1 MTSRAYYN
9 ELDSYTAEWLRN
21 LIAAG
26 EIAAGEVDER
36 DIREVQADD
45 IRGFEQV
52 HFFAGIGGWSLAL
65 RLAGWS
71 DDRHCWTG
79 SPPCQPFSTAG
90 KNAGT
95 DDLRHLWP
103 ELYRLIRE
111 CRPEHVFGEQVPGA
125 IRHGWLDGVSADLEA
140 EGYAVGA
147 VVLGAHS
154 AGAPHIRQRLWWSAQ
169 RLADPSGGEA
179 HSAAE
184 SGFSPEFGDGRGL
197 GAQRLADANGGEAK
211 SETQIGF
218 YPEFGDGRG
227 LGHADSPRPQGRC
240 WAAGDFIECADGA
253 ARRVSAESCDV
264 PMAHGVS
271 EVMGPRRA
279 AKAPSRAGMLK
290 AYGNAIVPETGAMF
304 VRAWMGLT

>member
-9 ELDSYTAEWLRN
+9 EFDPYTAQWLRN

-79 SPPCQPFSTAG
+79 SPPCQPFSVIG
-90 KNAGT
+90 KRAGT
-95 DDLRHLWP
+95 DDPRHLWP

-111 CRPEHVFGEQVPGA
+111 CRPECIFGEQVPGA
-125 IRHGWLDGVSADLEA
+125 IKHGWLDGVSADLEA

-154 AGAPHIRQRLWWSAQ
+154 AGGPHIRQRLWW
-169 RLADPSGGEA
+169 
-179 HSAAE
+179 
-184 SGFSPEFGDGRGL
+184 
-197 GAQRLADANGGEAK
+197 GAQRMADANGVEAK

-218 YPEFGDGRG
+218 RPEYGDGRG
-227 LGHADSPRPQGRC
+227 VGAQRLGDADSPRPQGRGC
-240 WAAGDFIECADGA
+240 ESGADENKLPPWSSGHFVECSDGKY
-253 ARRVSAESCDV
+253 RWISPESCDV
-264 PMAHGVS
+264 PLADGVS
-271 EVMGPRRA
+271 EVMGSRRA
-279 AKAPSRAGMLK
+279 AEAPSRVAMLRV
-290 AYGNAIVPETGAMF
+290 YGNAIVPETGAMF
-304 VRAWMGLT
+304 VRAWMELT